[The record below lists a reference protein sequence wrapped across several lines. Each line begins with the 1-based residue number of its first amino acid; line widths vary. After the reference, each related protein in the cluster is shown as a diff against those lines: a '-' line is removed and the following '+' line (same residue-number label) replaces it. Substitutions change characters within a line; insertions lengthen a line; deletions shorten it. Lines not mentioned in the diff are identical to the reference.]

1 MRGIVIRRLLVPAR
15 SFPSPSRSSSR
26 KKGRSPD
33 SRANVVR
40 ALLALA
46 AVAASIYVLLTSPA
60 QLGLDLRGGTQIT
73 LETRDTATR
82 QADADATERTVEVL
96 RRRVDALG
104 VAEPTLARAGQNRI
118 LIELPGVQDPRKAA
132 EVIGRTAQLTFH
144 AVEGIA
150 APGTETP
157 VQGLDQTQRSG
168 FTLPDETGQPLRLT
182 PASLTGEAVRNASA
196 TSQEFGTGWLVNV
209 DFSGSGGAAW
219 EKLTASAACSP
230 VGEPARR
237 VAIVLDGKVISSPQ
251 VNEDVG
257 CNVGIVGGRTSI
269 TGTFTQ
275 AEADELSLLI

>member
-82 QADADATERTVEVL
+82 KADADATDRTLEVL

-118 LIELPGVQDPRKAA
+118 LIELPGVQDPRRAA

-144 AVEGIA
+144 AVEGIGDPA
-150 APGTETP
+150 QLTP
-157 VQGLDQTQRSG
+157 LEGLDQTQRSPI
-168 FTLPDETGQPLRLT
+168 TLADEAGQPLRLT
-182 PASLTGEAVRNASA
+182 PTQLTGEAVSGAQT
-196 TSQEFGTGWLVNV
+196 TSQEFGTGWLVNI

-219 EKLTASAACSP
+219 ERLTAKAACAP
-230 VGEPARR
+230 IGDPTRR

-251 VNEDVG
+251 VNEDVS
-257 CNVGIVGGRTSI
+257 CDVGIVGGRTSI
-269 TGTFTQ
+269 TGSFT
-275 AEADELSLLI
+275 